1 MRGGREGR
9 VGKCEAAS
17 PVADPFPLHAQRVW
31 AVDDFLGRPAIL
43 KQRFSKAYRHPTLDA
58 ALTSSRTRAE
68 ARALLRAR
76 SLGVAAPALL
86 FVDAEASTLVME
98 RVPGRSLKEVLRE
111 GGEGGAHAALAAA
124 VGAAAAALHD
134 GGLVHGDLTTSNLL
148 VRDPDNALVVI
159 DFGLATHS
167 TLAEDRAV
175 DLYVLERA
183 VTAAHAGAAGDAIFA
198 AVLASYKSSSR
209 GWCSTLNK
217 FAEVRL
223 RGRKRSMVG

>member
-1 MRGGREGR
+1 M
-9 VGKCEAAS
+9 
-17 PVADPFPLHAQRVW
+17 QRVW
-31 AVDDFLGRPAIL
+31 AVADFLGRPAVM

-58 ALTSSRTRAE
+58 ALTASRTRAE
-68 ARALLRAR
+68 ARALARAR
-76 SLGVAAPALL
+76 ALGVAAPALL
-86 FVDAEASTLVME
+86 YVDVEASTLVME
-98 RVPGRSLKEVLRE
+98 RVPGRSLKEVLRDA
-111 GGEGGAHAALAAA
+111 GEGGRDSAGAGPNPAALAAA
-124 VGAAAAALHD
+124 VGAAVAALHD

-148 VRDPDNALVVI
+148 VRDADNSLVVI

-167 TLAEDRAV
+167 NLAEDRAV

-198 AVLASYKSSSR
+198 AVLAAYKSSSR
-209 GWCSTLNK
+209 AWCSTLNK